1 MEITYDQGSELI
13 GHEFRKYPIE
23 MEYRIVAKPITFGNP
38 MSNAILEHIHQVL
51 VNLVRICN
59 ITQTYVDKYDP
70 LLVILAAEEF
80 EIQSTTNSPEGYST
94 GQLVFGRDM
103 IILINTYGGL
113 GLTMSDKSDENY

>member
-1 MEITYDQGSELI
+1 
-13 GHEFRKYPIE
+13 
-23 MEYRIVAKPITFGNP
+23 
-38 MSNAILEHIHQVL
+38 MSNAILEHIQQVL
-51 VNLVRICN
+51 VNLVHICS

-80 EIQSTTNSPEGYST
+80 EIQSTTNILKGYST

-113 GLTMSDKSDENY
+113 GLTMSDKSDENYQR